1 MSAPAS
7 LQALIFIAAILPISR
22 WSKRRGPD
30 DRGPG
35 VARLTTAAGTAESAG
50 PEVPGGLAD
59 LPTDLPGQGPAAG
72 NHPVPAAEPT
82 AVAAAESEPTE
93 AAVPRPAGN
102 PEAGLGTGAVDRW
115 LPAGLDTVAAAAAAA
130 ADPGT
135 EAVGSPAGH

>member
-102 PEAGLGTGAVDRW
+102 PEAGRCRALAGLGTGAAGNPEAGRCRA
-115 LPAGLDTVAAAAAAA
+115 LAGLRTRAA
-130 ADPGT
+130 GQ
-135 EAVGSPAGH
+135 